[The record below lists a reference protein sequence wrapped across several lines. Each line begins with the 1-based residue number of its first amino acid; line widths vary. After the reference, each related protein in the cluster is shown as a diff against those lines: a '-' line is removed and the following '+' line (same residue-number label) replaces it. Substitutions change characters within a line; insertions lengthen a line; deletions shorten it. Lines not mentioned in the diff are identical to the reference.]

1 MRVLRNTLLLAR
13 LEEAKTPG
21 DEPVCDLR
29 TAALAALLHD
39 VDDRKLFHSNNNEN
53 ARRFLEENRD
63 VEREQLTEYIS
74 EYEFSYIIDEGRI
87 RDNISA
93 PMGLLKKKSLVRK
106 IVDFIRSFVEKYQ

>member
-1 MRVLRNTLLLAR
+1 MDMDLAY
-13 LEEAKTPG
+13 EEFEAGERQK
-21 DEPVCDLR
+21 DL
-29 TAALAALLHD
+29 D
-39 VDDRKLFHSNNNEN
+39 
-53 ARRFLEENRD
+53 RFLEENRD

-106 IVDFIRSFVEKYQ
+106 IVDFIRSFVQKYQ